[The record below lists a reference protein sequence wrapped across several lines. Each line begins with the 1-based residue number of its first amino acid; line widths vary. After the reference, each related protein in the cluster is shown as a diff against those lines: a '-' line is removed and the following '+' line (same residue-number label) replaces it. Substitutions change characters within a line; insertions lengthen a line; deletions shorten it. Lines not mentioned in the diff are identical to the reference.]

1 MKKTTQ
7 IISALSL
14 IVAIILGTFVVLKSC
29 HSSETQSV
37 SYQKKTSTTQSSS
50 VKKEETKPST
60 TTTKETSSSSVSTSM
75 SEEVSSPV
83 AGTDSQTEIQV
94 QPSESAPPQQ
104 SEDTIPSQ
112 QGSEIIEQSIG
123 GLGVCENPTGTLDVD
138 KKVPVYAEPNKATD
152 IVYIQDG
159 GYIEFDGYFNANGEW
174 WYTFQIEEEG
184 QVTRYYLAYSDIG
197 H

>member
-7 IISALSL
+7 FISVLSL
-14 IVAIILGTFVVLKSC
+14 IVVIILGTFVVLKSC
-29 HSSETQSV
+29 DSSENQSV

-123 GLGVCENPTGTLDVD
+123 GLGVRENPTGTLDVD

-152 IVYIQDG
+152 IVYIQDE